1 VLNVINPIVFID
13 AAIPELF
20 LWLVFIFVVFDVFV
34 VVVVIVFVVVVVV
47 VVVSVVVV
55 VIVFVVVFVVF
66 VVVVVFVV
74 FVVVV
79 VVVFVTWPN
88 KVWVPRPIDINL
100 SFGNEIPVITA
111 AVIKK
116 VYLKLIAVLLL
127 MHVVKV
133 VQDEVPVSSHI
144 SPVAIRHIGFLPLP
158 RYRPDVEVGIV
169 GLHVHKMLGT
179 IVILVDSFT
188 IKVDVKVFVVALH
201 KVVWWLRWSFQPVI
215 GEDRPALWSKEVLVL
230 EMDFFDGCTTL
241 VGTPNEEVLLGV
253 VDHVSLSKLLVVVSA
268 VHHPVPSV
276 LVVVPGTVNVFL
288 V

>member
-20 LWLVFIFVVFDVFV
+20 LWLVFILVVFDVFDVFV
-34 VVVVIVFVVVVVV
+34 VVVVIVI
-47 VVVSVVVV
+47 
-55 VIVFVVVFVVF
+55 VI
-66 VVVVVFVV
+66 V